1 MRFIFPGEDFMK
13 TRKDSVVMGNV
24 SSNLE
29 VGEGCVIIGATDECG
44 NTIIN
49 RPMAAGRNAQAGPN
63 LIAIGS
69 GANAGGGINLGAALH
84 ELSSFSQQSNNQQAS
99 IELAI
104 ILCELNKAE
113 PEKSINLKAWKA
125 VKALGFINGAPALLP
140 KTSTAIAAL

>member
-1 MRFIFPGEDFMK
+1 MK

-69 GANAGGGINLGAALH
+69 GANASGGINLGAALH
-84 ELSSFSQQSNNQQAS
+84 ELSTVAQQSNNQQAS

-104 ILCELNKAE
+104 ILCELNRAE
-113 PEKSINLKAWKA
+113 PEKSMNLKAWKA
-125 VKALGFINGAPALLP
+125 VKALGSINGAYTLLS
-140 KTSTAIAAL
+140 KISTTIAAL